1 MNKKTLRNIL
11 IGVAVGLVIL
21 LLIVFSILLRKDA
34 NGLNAFDRNKVVA
47 SAAGQTVTMREY
59 VMALNNTMSYYTY
72 YGLEYSDEELKE
84 MQEGV
89 ATQLLSHKVML
100 QKVDELGLSL
110 TPEELAQCKKTAQD
124 QLTELEESIGS
135 QLATSGSYSN
145 ASVQSRINDYFT
157 NRLGMTKAQYT
168 AFIELQEKA
177 EVAEDKLRTYYES
190 DMQNYTDADL
200 LAYYDEY
207 VTDNYAANYETGT
220 YSMQM
225 YMYQIGYNQIPFL
238 YVPEGFL
245 YVDALSY
252 TADTEEE
259 VKVIE
264 KRLADGEDFDSIAS
278 AAGVTSLH
286 DTLKAPYAIGEAD
299 WGYVLG
305 SAEAYNL
312 AKSLEI
318 GKADSVIVPNTTT
331 GEDGTETTS
340 SYTIYIV
347 KRVEGNLCENGAAYG
362 IVDIDYYDGV
372 RAQVKSAY
380 EANRFNDLAEGWLTD
395 KQLSD
400 AIYTYAG

>member
-11 IGVAVGLVIL
+11 IGVAVALVIL
-21 LLIVFSILLRKDA
+21 LIVVFSILLRKDA
-34 NGLNAFDRNKVVA
+34 NGLNVFDRNKVVA

-72 YGLEYSDEELKE
+72 YGMEYSDEELKE

-89 ATQLLSHKVML
+89 ATQLLTHKVML
-100 QKVDELGLSL
+100 QKLDELGLSL

-124 QLTELEESIGS
+124 QLAQLEESIGS

-177 EVAEDKLRTYYES
+177 EVAEEKLRTYYES
-190 DMQNYTDADL
+190 DTQNYTDADL

-264 KRLADGEDFDSIAS
+264 KRLTDGEDFDSIAS

-286 DTLKAPYAIGEAD
+286 DKLKAPYAIGESD

-312 AKSLEI
+312 AKSLEV
-318 GKADSVIVPNTTT
+318 GQTDSVIVPNTTT

-347 KRVEGNLCENGAAYG
+347 KRVEGNPCENGAAYG

-372 RAQVKSAY
+372 RDQVKSAY
-380 EANRFNDLAEGWLTD
+380 EAKRFNDLAEGWLTD

-400 AIYTYAG
+400 TIYTYAG